1 MPFEAEQ
8 HAVPLERLCFFP
20 GICSEVY
27 PITKQKLESSYE
39 LTGSKYSHSFEYDP
53 SIRNIV
59 TGEKI
64 SVLNSANG
72 VISTG
77 KSRILA
83 KKLDHH
89 VMLFTAWDD
98 EKYYSGTPG
107 DYIAVREDDE
117 HDIYIISGELFDD
130 LYEKI

>member
-1 MPFEAEQ
+1 MN
-8 HAVPLERLCFFP
+8 RGFFCLYKFRIQTNTFVGRRP
-20 GICSEVY
+20 TWFRRKSDILSIQVS

-64 SVLNSANG
+64 SVLNFANG

-117 HDIYIISGELFDD
+117 HDIT
-130 LYEKI
+130 

>member
-1 MPFEAEQ
+1 MLNYLNDEVQADLIILLRPIMGDDVSE
-8 HAVPLERLCFFP
+8 
-20 GICSEVY
+20 GEVY

-89 VMLFTAWDD
+89 VMLFTAW
-98 EKYYSGTPG
+98 
-107 DYIAVREDDE
+107 
-117 HDIYIISGELFDD
+117 
-130 LYEKI
+130 

>member
-1 MPFEAEQ
+1 MRRLIAYILLAFFVCTNSVYKLILLWAGGPSG
-8 HAVPLERLCFFP
+8 LEGKVIF
-20 GICSEVY
+20 Y

-64 SVLNSANG
+64 SVLNFANG

-83 KKLDHH
+83 NISIYKG
-89 VMLFTAWDD
+89 F
-98 EKYYSGTPG
+98 
-107 DYIAVREDDE
+107 
-117 HDIYIISGELFDD
+117 HDINLS
-130 LYEKI
+130 